1 MGCRRRAGAGAAVGK
16 RPTGR
21 RPVLSECGGGDGRGR
36 LLSRT
41 GLRGEPAPR
50 RRGGGGGVPCVVD
63 GARQRGA
70 QADLAV
76 VEPERAGRDAGGG
89 EGVAGGALRLRRATG
104 AVRRRCRDH
113 RSEEH
118 TSELQSPCNLV
129 CRLLLEKKKKI
140 GTN

>member
-36 LLSRT
+36 LLSRA

-50 RRGGGGGVPCVVD
+50 RRGGGGGGGVPCVVD
-63 GARQRGA
+63 GARQGGA

-89 EGVAGGALRLRRATG
+89 ECVAGGALRLRREVPAAMLG
-104 AVRRRCRDH
+104 VASASLAEHFAFAARPGRYAVDVAI
-113 RSEEH
+113 
-118 TSELQSPCNLV
+118 T
-129 CRLLLEKKKKI
+129 
-140 GTN
+140 

>member
-76 VEPERAGRDAGGG
+76 VEDRKST
-89 EGVAGGALRLRRATG
+89 RLNSSHQIISY
-104 AVRRRCRDH
+104 AVFC
-113 RSEEH
+113 
-118 TSELQSPCNLV
+118 L
-129 CRLLLEKKKKI
+129 KKKKKKP
-140 GTN
+140 TRVSY

>member
-76 VEPERAGRDAGGG
+76 V
-89 EGVAGGALRLRRATG
+89 
-104 AVRRRCRDH
+104 

-129 CRLLLEKKKKI
+129 CRLLLEKKKKKEVNDI
-140 GTN
+140 GIDVV